1 MFSLTYCGLSVQI
14 VQTPSWVES
23 SNKCTMVTTHLS
35 ASPNP
40 FVGKQTNVTQAHV
53 YPSTCLTRT
62 PVYLNKK
69 PWKRVTRANWCA
81 SIEQLLES
89 KNYFEKVF
97 GVTSLDLEDSA
108 ALQVVSKC
116 PQGP

>member
-40 FVGKQTNVTQAHV
+40 FVGKQTNVTQTHV
-53 YPSTCLTRT
+53 YPDICLTQT
-62 PVYLNKK
+62 PVYREKK
-69 PWKRVTRANWCA
+69 PWTHLSQTNKGFLKKIT
-81 SIEQLLES
+81 LGL
-89 KNYFEKVF
+89 
-97 GVTSLDLEDSA
+97 
-108 ALQVVSKC
+108 
-116 PQGP
+116 

>member
-40 FVGKQTNVTQAHV
+40 FVGKQTNVTQTHV

-89 KNYFEKVF
+89 KNYFAKVIRSGQF
-97 GVTSLDLEDSA
+97 CL
-108 ALQVVSKC
+108 
-116 PQGP
+116 